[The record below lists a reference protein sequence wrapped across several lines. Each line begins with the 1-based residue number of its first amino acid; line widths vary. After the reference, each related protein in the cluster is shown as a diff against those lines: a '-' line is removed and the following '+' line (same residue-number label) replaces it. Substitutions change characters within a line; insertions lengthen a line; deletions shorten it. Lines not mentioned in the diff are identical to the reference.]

1 MFESILSSAG
11 DNLTILS
18 SSVCKAASLFLGL
31 MIAACY
37 YFTGRGTK
45 NFCAALVLL
54 PAMVQIVIMLVNGSL
69 GTGMA
74 IVGAF
79 SLIRFRSLP
88 GNSHDISC
96 IFFAMVVGLATGM
109 GYITYA
115 AFVTV
120 IISAAMILLHL
131 VPLPPKVE
139 KRQELKITIYED
151 LDYTEI
157 FNDLFEEYLVS
168 YELNSVKTVNM
179 GSMYQIDYLIEQKDR
194 TRDKEMIDAIRCRN
208 GNLTIVCHRMA
219 APSEQL

>member
-11 DNLTILS
+11 DSLTILS
-18 SSVCKAASLFLGL
+18 SAGCTAASLFLGL
-31 MIAACY
+31 LIAACY

-45 NFCAALVLL
+45 NFCAALVVL

-115 AFVTV
+115 FFVTV

-131 VPLPPKVE
+131 APLPPKVE

-168 YELNSVKTVNM
+168 YELHSVKTVNM
-179 GSMYQIDYLIEQKDR
+179 GSMYQIDYLIEQKDQ
-194 TRDKEMIDAIRCRN
+194 TREKEMLDAIRCRN
-208 GNLTIVCHRMA
+208 GNLTIVCCRMA

>member
-18 SSVCKAASLFLGL
+18 SSGCTAASLFLGL

-157 FNDLFEEYLVS
+157 FNDF
-168 YELNSVKTVNM
+168 NSVKTVNM

-194 TRDKEMIDAIRCRN
+194 TREKEMIDAIRCRN

>member
-1 MFESILSSAG
+1 MFESILSSSG
-11 DNLTILS
+11 GSLTVLAATE
-18 SSVCKAASLFLGL
+18 CTMASLFLGL
-31 MIAACY
+31 IIAACY

-45 NFCAALVLL
+45 NFCAALVVL

-96 IFFAMVVGLATGM
+96 IFFAMVIGLATGM

-115 AFVTV
+115 VFVTL
-120 IISAAMILLHL
+120 IIGAVMVMLHL
-131 VPLPPKVE
+131 VPLPPKTE

-151 LDYTEI
+151 LDYTDI

-168 YELNSVKTVNM
+168 YELKSVKTVNM
-179 GSMYQIDYLIEQKDR
+179 GSMYEIDYLIEQKDR
-194 TRDKEMIDAIRCRN
+194 KREKEMIDAIRCRN
-208 GNLTIVCHRMA
+208 GNLTIVCRRMA
-219 APSEQL
+219 TPSEQL

>member
-18 SSVCKAASLFLGL
+18 SSGCTAASLFLGL

-45 NFCAALVLL
+45 HFCAALVLL
-54 PAMVQIVIMLVNGSL
+54 PAIVKIVILLVNGSL

-194 TRDKEMIDAIRCRN
+194 TREKEMIDAIRCRN

>member
-1 MFESILSSAG
+1 MFESILSGSG
-11 DNLTILS
+11 GSLTVLAATE
-18 SSVCKAASLFLGL
+18 CTMASLFLGL
-31 MIAACY
+31 IIAVCY

-45 NFCAALVLL
+45 NFCVALVVL

-69 GTGMA
+69 GTGIA

-96 IFFAMVVGLATGM
+96 IFFAMVIGLATGM

-115 AFVTV
+115 VFVTL
-120 IISAAMILLHL
+120 IIGAVMVMLHL
-131 VPLPPKVE
+131 VPLPPKTE

-151 LDYTEI
+151 LDYTDI

-168 YELNSVKTVNM
+168 YELQSVKTVNM
-179 GSMYQIDYLIEQKDR
+179 GSMYEIDYLIEQKDR
-194 TRDKEMIDAIRCRN
+194 KREKEMIDAIRCRN
-208 GNLTIVCHRMA
+208 GNLTIVCRRMA
-219 APSEQL
+219 TPSEQL

>member
-1 MFESILSSAG
+1 MFESILSSSG
-11 DNLTILS
+11 GSLTVLAATE
-18 SSVCKAASLFLGL
+18 CTMASLFLGL
-31 MIAACY
+31 IIATCY

-45 NFCAALVLL
+45 NFCAALVVL

-96 IFFAMVVGLATGM
+96 IFFAMVIGLATGM

-115 AFVTV
+115 IFVTLIIGSVMV
-120 IISAAMILLHL
+120 ILHL
-131 VPLPPKVE
+131 VPLPPKTE

-151 LDYTEI
+151 LDYTDI

-168 YELNSVKTVNM
+168 YELKSVKTVNM
-179 GSMYQIDYLIEQKDR
+179 GSMYEIDYLIEQKDR
-194 TRDKEMIDAIRCRN
+194 KREKEMIDAIRCRN
-208 GNLTIVCHRMA
+208 GNLTIVCRRMA
-219 APSEQL
+219 TPSEQL

>member
-1 MFESILSSAG
+1 MFESVLSNAG

-18 SSVCKAASLFLGL
+18 AVECTGASLLLGL
-31 MIAACY
+31 VIAACY

-54 PAMVQIVIMLVNGSL
+54 PALVQIVIMLVNGSL

-96 IFFAMVVGLATGM
+96 IFFAMVIGLATGM
-109 GYITYA
+109 GYISYA
-115 AFVTV
+115 VFITLF
-120 IISAAMILLHL
+120 IGAAMLMLYF
-131 VPLPPKVE
+131 VPIPPQTE
-139 KRQELKITIYED
+139 KKQELKITIYED
-151 LDYTEI
+151 LDYTNI
-157 FNDLFEEYLVS
+157 FDDLFEEYLIS
-168 YELNSVKTVNM
+168 YEQQSVKTVNM
-179 GSMYQIDYLIEQKDR
+179 GSMYEIDYLIEQKDKAR
-194 TRDKEMIDAIRCRN
+194 EKEMIDAIRCRN
-208 GNLTIVCHRMA
+208 GNLTIVCRRMA

>member
-11 DNLTILS
+11 DSLTLLS
-18 SSVCKAASLFLGL
+18 AAGCTAASLFLGIV
-31 MIAACY
+31 IAACY

-45 NFCAALVLL
+45 NFCAALVVL

-96 IFFAMVVGLATGM
+96 IFFSMVVGLATGM

-120 IISAAMILLHL
+120 IIGAAMILLHL
-131 VPLPPKVE
+131 APLPPKVE

-151 LDYTEI
+151 LDYTDI
-157 FNDLFEEYLVS
+157 FNDLFEEYLNF
-168 YELNSVKTVNM
+168 YELQSVKTVNM

-194 TRDKEMIDAIRCRN
+194 TREKEMIDAIRCRN
-208 GNLTIVCHRMA
+208 GNLTIVCRRMTT
-219 APSEQL
+219 PSEQL